1 MSKITRKEFIKK
13 LNSAEQIELTIPIR
27 YTYEDWLKYKAIFNC
42 MGSDTWF
49 DFTVRPHS
57 KIKPWRAGV
66 VVFEAVVNS
75 NGRHTAYGQLEY
87 YNSPGI
93 KNEFYKHNEYML
105 SAIIDGDV
113 VDTRVFRIY

>member
-1 MSKITRKEFIKK
+1 MSKITRKEFVNRLYSSEK
-13 LNSAEQIELTIPIR
+13 IELTIPIR

-49 DFTVRPHS
+49 DFTARPHS
-57 KIKPWRAGV
+57 RIKPWRTGV
-66 VVFEAVVNS
+66 VLFEDVEHG
-75 NGRHTAYGQLEY
+75 NGMHMSYGQLDY

-113 VDTRVFRIY
+113 VETRVFRLY